1 MRSGYLMHGGD
12 YNPEQ
17 WLDMPEVLETDI
29 VRFREAKINTVTVGI
44 FSWAKLEPKEGEYR
58 FEWLEEIIDRL
69 HGNGI
74 SVILATPSG
83 ARPHW
88 MADKYPEVLR
98 VNAMRQRNLFGG
110 RHNHCLSSPIYRE
123 KVRRINTEL
132 VKRLGAHPA
141 VKMWHISNELG
152 GECHCELCQKAFRG
166 WLKKKYQTIE
176 ALNKSWWTTFWS
188 HTYDSFDQIESPS
201 PLGEMSV
208 TGLKLD
214 WRRFISDQTIDYM
227 EDEIRAIRDAGS
239 DLPVTTNLMYH
250 FYEIDYFR
258 LAEKI
263 DIASWDNYP
272 SWHKR
277 EEWETARDTAF
288 WHDVIRSLK
297 RKPFFLME
305 SCPGSTNWKDVSKL
319 KRPGMLT
326 ATSLQSI
333 AHGSDGAMYFQMRK
347 GRGAA
352 EKLHGAV
359 IDHYDGND
367 TRTFRDVCEAGEM
380 LEALSEV
387 AGTTTKS
394 EAAVIFDWDNRWALD
409 GSEGPR
415 NKDLH
420 YQECVEKSYRAL
432 RRQGLNVDVI
442 DQKCSLAPY
451 RFVAAPMQYLFH
463 EGFAEKV
470 REFVEKGGTFVLTY
484 WSGVVD
490 ENDLCFLG
498 GTPHGLMDVFGLRSE
513 EIDSLYDEE
522 ENLLCRTDRTPD
534 GMKDSYVCR
543 YLCQLVKPASAR
555 TLMTYGRDFYAG
567 TPALLENDFGEG
579 KAYYVCADAEQAF
592 YDDFYERLTKEAGI
606 SPILPTEI
614 PDGVEVT
621 SRSGENAD
629 YIFFQNFNRRDMKV
643 QLPEGEVIFGDKE
656 GNMKPLGNIVVKISR

>member
-17 WLDMPEVLETDI
+17 WLDMSEVLETDI

-305 SCPGSTNWKDVSKL
+305 SCPGATNWKDVSKL

-522 ENLLCRTDRTPD
+522 ENLLCRTDGTPD

-543 YLCQLVKPASAR
+543 YLCQLVKPADAR

-606 SPILPTEI
+606 SPILPIEI

>member
-305 SCPGSTNWKDVSKL
+305 SCPGATNWKDVSKL

-522 ENLLCRTDRTPD
+522 ENLLCRTDGTPD

-543 YLCQLVKPASAR
+543 YLCQLVKPADAR

>member
-1 MRSGYLMHGGD
+1 MKNSYLMHGGD

-29 VRFREAKINTVTVGI
+29 ERFREAKINTVTVGV
-44 FSWAKLEPKEGEYR
+44 FSWAKLEPREGEYQ
-58 FEWLEEIIDRL
+58 FEWLEKIIDRL
-69 HGNGI
+69 YENGI

-88 MADKYPEVLR
+88 LSDKYPEVLR

-110 RHNHCLSSPIYRE
+110 RHNHCLSSPVYRE
-123 KVRRINTEL
+123 KVRKINTEL
-132 VKRLGAHPA
+132 VKRFGSHPA

-152 GECHCELCQKAFRG
+152 GECHCELCQESFRG
-166 WLKKKYQTIE
+166 WLKRKYQTID
-176 ALNKSWWTTFWS
+176 ALNRSWWTTFWS
-188 HTYDSFDQIESPS
+188 HTYDSFDQVESPS

-227 EDEIRAIRDAGS
+227 EDEIKAIRDAGS

-305 SCPGSTNWKDVSKL
+305 SCPGATNWKDVSKL

-367 TRTFRDVCEAGEM
+367 TRTFRDVCGAGEM

-387 AGTTTKS
+387 AGTATKS

-470 REFVEKGGTFVLTY
+470 REFVGKGGTFVLTY

-513 EIDSLYDEE
+513 EIDSLYDDE
-522 ENLLCRTDRTPD
+522 ENLLCRTDEAPE
-534 GMKDSYVCR
+534 GMKDSYVCK

-555 TLMTYGRDFYAG
+555 TLMTYGKDFYAG
-567 TPALLENDFGEG
+567 TPALLENDFGAG

-606 SPILPTEI
+606 SPILSTEI

-629 YIFFQNFNRRDMKV
+629 YIFFQNFTRHDVKV

-656 GNMKPLGNIVVKISR
+656 GNMKPLGNIVVKVSC

>member
-1 MRSGYLMHGGD
+1 
-12 YNPEQ
+12 
-17 WLDMPEVLETDI
+17 
-29 VRFREAKINTVTVGI
+29 
-44 FSWAKLEPKEGEYR
+44 
-58 FEWLEEIIDRL
+58 
-69 HGNGI
+69 
-74 SVILATPSG
+74 
-83 ARPHW
+83 
-88 MADKYPEVLR
+88 
-98 VNAMRQRNLFGG
+98 
-110 RHNHCLSSPIYRE
+110 
-123 KVRRINTEL
+123 
-132 VKRLGAHPA
+132 
-141 VKMWHISNELG
+141 
-152 GECHCELCQKAFRG
+152 
-166 WLKKKYQTIE
+166 
-176 ALNKSWWTTFWS
+176 
-188 HTYDSFDQIESPS
+188 
-201 PLGEMSV
+201 MSV

-305 SCPGSTNWKDVSKL
+305 SCPGATNWKDVSKL

-442 DQKCSLAPY
+442 DQKCSL
-451 RFVAAPMQYLFH
+451 
-463 EGFAEKV
+463 
-470 REFVEKGGTFVLTY
+470 
-484 WSGVVD
+484 
-490 ENDLCFLG
+490 
-498 GTPHGLMDVFGLRSE
+498 
-513 EIDSLYDEE
+513 EI
-522 ENLLCRTDRTPD
+522 
-534 GMKDSYVCR
+534 
-543 YLCQLVKPASAR
+543 
-555 TLMTYGRDFYAG
+555 GRAH
-567 TPALLENDFGEG
+567 
-579 KAYYVCADAEQAF
+579 V
-592 YDDFYERLTKEAGI
+592 
-606 SPILPTEI
+606 
-614 PDGVEVT
+614 
-621 SRSGENAD
+621 
-629 YIFFQNFNRRDMKV
+629 
-643 QLPEGEVIFGDKE
+643 
-656 GNMKPLGNIVVKISR
+656 

>member
-208 TGLKLD
+208 TSLKLD

-305 SCPGSTNWKDVSKL
+305 SCPGATNWKDVSKL

-522 ENLLCRTDRTPD
+522 ENLLCRTDGTPD

-543 YLCQLVKPASAR
+543 YLCQLVKPADAR

-606 SPILPTEI
+606 SPILPIEI

>member
-17 WLDMPEVLETDI
+17 WLDMSEVLETDI

-166 WLKKKYQTIE
+166 WLKKNYQTIE

-305 SCPGSTNWKDVSKL
+305 SCPGATNWKDVSKL

-415 NKDLH
+415 NKVLH

-522 ENLLCRTDRTPD
+522 ENLLCRTDGTPD

-543 YLCQLVKPASAR
+543 YLCQLVKPADAR

-606 SPILPTEI
+606 SPILPIEI

>member
-208 TGLKLD
+208 TSLKLD

-305 SCPGSTNWKDVSKL
+305 SCPGATNWKDVSKL

-522 ENLLCRTDRTPD
+522 ENLLCRTDGTPD

-543 YLCQLVKPASAR
+543 YLCQLVKPADAR

>member
-17 WLDMPEVLETDI
+17 WLDMSEVLDTDI

-305 SCPGSTNWKDVSKL
+305 SCPGATNWKDVSKL

-522 ENLLCRTDRTPD
+522 ENLLCRTDGTPD

-543 YLCQLVKPASAR
+543 YLCQLVKPADAR

>member
-1 MRSGYLMHGGD
+1 MKNNYLMHGGD

-17 WLDMPEVLETDI
+17 WLDMPGVLETDI
-29 VRFREAKINTVTVGI
+29 ERFQEARINTVTLGV
-44 FSWAKLEPKEGEYR
+44 FSWAKLEPREGEYQ
-58 FEWLEEIIDRL
+58 FEWLERIIDRL
-69 HGNGI
+69 YENGI

-88 MADKYPEVLR
+88 MVDKYPEVLR
-98 VNAMRQRNLFGG
+98 VNAMRQRSLFGG
-110 RHNHCLSSPIYRE
+110 RHNHCLSSPVYRE
-123 KVRRINTEL
+123 KARKIDTEL
-132 VKRLGAHPA
+132 VKRFGAHPT

-152 GECHCELCQKAFRG
+152 GECHCELCQESFRG
-166 WLKKKYQTIE
+166 WLKKKYRTID

-188 HTYDSFDQIESPS
+188 HTYDSFEQVESPS

-214 WRRFISDQTIDYM
+214 WRRFISYQTIDYM
-227 EDEIRAIRDAGS
+227 ESEIKAIREAGS

-305 SCPGSTNWKDVSKL
+305 SCPGATNWKDVSKL
-319 KRPGMLT
+319 KKPGMLV

-380 LEALSEV
+380 LDALSEV
-387 AGTTTKS
+387 AGTATKS

-442 DQKCSLAPY
+442 DQRCSLAPY
-451 RFVAAPMQYLFH
+451 KFVAAPMQYLFH

-498 GTPHGLMDVFGLRSE
+498 GTPYGLMDVFGLRSE

-522 ENLLCRTDRTPD
+522 ENLLCRTDETPD
-534 GMKDSYVCR
+534 GLKDSYICK
-543 YLCQLVKPASAR
+543 YLCQLVKPAAAR
-555 TLMTYGRDFYAG
+555 TLMVYGKDFYAG

-579 KAYYVCADAEQAF
+579 KAYYICADAEQAF
-592 YDDFYERLTKEAGI
+592 YDDLYEKLTKEAGI
-606 SPILPTEI
+606 SPILSTEI

-621 SRSGENAD
+621 SRSGDNAE
-629 YIFFQNFNRRDMKV
+629 YIFFQNFNRADVKV
-643 QLPEGEVIFGDKE
+643 QLPKGEVIFGDKG
-656 GNMKPLGNIVVKISR
+656 GNMKFLGNIVVKISG

>member
-214 WRRFISDQTIDYM
+214 WRRFISDQIIDYM

-305 SCPGSTNWKDVSKL
+305 SCPGATNWKDVSKL

-522 ENLLCRTDRTPD
+522 ENLLCRTDGTPE

-543 YLCQLVKPASAR
+543 YLCQLVKPADAR

>member
-17 WLDMPEVLETDI
+17 WLDMSEVLDTDI

-305 SCPGSTNWKDVSKL
+305 SCPGATNWKDVSKL

-522 ENLLCRTDRTPD
+522 ENLLCRTDGTPD

-543 YLCQLVKPASAR
+543 YLCQLVKPADAR

-606 SPILPTEI
+606 SPILPIEI

>member
-305 SCPGSTNWKDVSKL
+305 SCPGATNWKDVSKL

-522 ENLLCRTDRTPD
+522 ENLLCRTDGTPD

-543 YLCQLVKPASAR
+543 YLCQLVKPADAR

-606 SPILPTEI
+606 SPILPIEI

>member
-17 WLDMPEVLETDI
+17 WLDMSEVLDTDI

-214 WRRFISDQTIDYM
+214 WRRFISDQIIDYM

-305 SCPGSTNWKDVSKL
+305 SCPGATNWKDVSKL

-522 ENLLCRTDRTPD
+522 ENLLCRTDGTPD

-543 YLCQLVKPASAR
+543 YLCQLVKPADAR

-606 SPILPTEI
+606 SPILPIEI

>member
-88 MADKYPEVLR
+88 MTDKYPEVLR

-188 HTYDSFDQIESPS
+188 HTYESFDQIESPS

-305 SCPGSTNWKDVSKL
+305 SCPGATNWKDVSKL

-522 ENLLCRTDRTPD
+522 ENLLCRTDGTPD

-543 YLCQLVKPASAR
+543 YLCQLVKPAAAR